1 MTDAGKEN
9 TEQTVVEG
17 KGRTQ
22 LEIMNNGSISLSFF
36 ASSSISGKRG
46 QMPPCINCCQNGYE
60 EDPKTPVQER
70 MHTLALR
77 IWVARSD
84 TC

>member
-9 TEQTVVEG
+9 TEETVVEG

-36 ASSSISGKRG
+36 ASSSKFINGKRG
-46 QMPPCINCCQNGYE
+46 QIPPCISCGQNGYE
-60 EDPKTPVQER
+60 VDPKTPVQER

-77 IWVARSD
+77 IWLARK
-84 TC
+84 